1 MPNWCSSDLAITGSS
16 FAINS
21 LLDRFE
27 IEEDSQAKIFSFE
40 KIHPTPPSLSIDN
53 AYNAEIIAKLIKKL
67 NKDSDIIKFLGSD
80 SVLTDEVKSILNN
93 SVYEDYFN
101 AYVINHINSDS
112 LDLVKIAKDLI
123 ILIKNYEFYGHFTW
137 YEWRLANWGTKW
149 NCDGSV
155 IEVVKMKNNKL
166 KIIVGLETAWSP
178 PIALLVKLSEQFPT
192 LEIRISYYEG
202 GACYK
207 GKTHIK
213 EGTILSQKQSGYRGS
228 RGG

>member
-27 IEEDSQAKIFSFE
+27 TEANSEEKVFSFE
-40 KIHPTPPSLSIDN
+40 KIHPTPASLNIDN

-67 NKDSDIIKFLGSD
+67 NKDSDIINLLGSD

-112 LDLVKIAKDLI
+112 LDLVKVAKDLI
-123 ILIKNYEFYGHFTW
+123 ILIKNYESYGHFTW
-137 YEWRLANWGTKW
+137 YEWRIENWGTKW
-149 NCDGSV
+149 NCDSSV
-155 IEVVKMKNNKL
+155 IDVVKMKNNKL
-166 KIIVGLETAWSP
+166 KLIVGLETAWSP
-178 PIALLVKLSEQFPT
+178 PIALLVKLSEQFPA

-202 GACYK
+202 GAGYK
-207 GKTHIK
+207 GKNYIK
-213 EGTILSQKQSGYRGS
+213 EGSILSDKQSSYRGS